1 VIVLIGENRTFDNI
15 YGTYQPTNGTVANL
29 LSKGIVNVDG
39 SPGPHYSASTQFSI
53 NSPYPAQYFIDSSVT
68 KGKEPYLL
76 QPPKKNPFPPPNTAY
91 VPTAPGG
98 LMLVDG
104 FAQGSV

>member
-1 VIVLIGENRTFDNI
+1 MSSVSSLRKFLSLTTAVGALSTISFCNSALAQPTTSPIRHVIVLIGENRTFDNI

-53 NSPYPAQYFIDSSVT
+53 NNPYPAQ
-68 KGKEPYLL
+68 
-76 QPPKKNPFPPPNTAY
+76 
-91 VPTAPGG
+91 
-98 LMLVDG
+98 
-104 FAQGSV
+104 